1 VSLARWGK
9 VFVCEQQGTVKRL
22 ALMEYD
28 IRPHEEA
35 FDATMSAIF
44 IVLMFVVMVLVFA
57 FLS

>member
-1 VSLARWGK
+1 
-9 VFVCEQQGTVKRL
+9 
-22 ALMEYD
+22 MEYD

-44 IVLMFVVMVLVFA
+44 IVLMFIVMVLVFA